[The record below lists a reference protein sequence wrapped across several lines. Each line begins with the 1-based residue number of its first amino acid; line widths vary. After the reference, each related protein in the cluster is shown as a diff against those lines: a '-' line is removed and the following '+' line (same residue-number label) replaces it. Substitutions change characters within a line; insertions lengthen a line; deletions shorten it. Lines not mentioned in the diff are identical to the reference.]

1 MTYDYETAAKNYESA
16 MIDDLSALIRID
28 SERDTAHAT
37 KDEPLGP
44 GPAEGLRHALAMAE
58 RDGFTTK
65 NVENVAGRIELG
77 SGDDILG
84 VLSHVDVVPAGE
96 GWDTDAF
103 EPVLKDGKIYGRGSA
118 DDKGPLIAAYYALRI
133 LRDLEVP
140 LNKRVHLI
148 LGSDEESE
156 WYGMD
161 RYLATQDTPTLGFS
175 PDAEFPIINGEKGIA
190 SFLVSQNRV
199 AAKPAAYTLTSFTG
213 GIRPNM
219 VPVSATAIVSG
230 ALPADFAAQLRDFAK
245 ANDVTAN
252 LSTDG
257 VQNTIVLHGRGAHAS
272 TPEIGINAG
281 TYLAAFLDESG
292 LDLDPAGKQYVAS
305 ITKLLHQDTTGVKT
319 GINYIDK
326 KMGALSA
333 TGDIFNF
340 SQDGVQTILINVRYP
355 QGTDAA
361 SIRDQ
366 YETAFGADAYTVT
379 IDGHAQEPHYV
390 AMDDPLVQTLLQVY
404 TDHTGLEGHEVIV
417 GGGTYGRML
426 ERGVAFGAQMPGA
439 PDVMH
444 LPNEFIKV
452 EDVVRAAA
460 IYADAIARLAND

>member
-1 MTYDYETAAKNYESA
+1 MTYDYETAAKNYEAA
-16 MIDDLSALIRID
+16 MIDDLFALIRID
-28 SERDTAHAT
+28 SERDTEHGS
-37 KDEPLGP
+37 KDEPLGH
-44 GPAEGLRHALAMAE
+44 GPAEALRHALAMAE

-65 NVENVAGRIELG
+65 NVENVAGRIEIG

-103 EPVLKDGKIYGRGSA
+103 TPVLKDGKVYGRGSA

-133 LRDLEVP
+133 LRDLKVP

-161 RYLATQDTPTLGFS
+161 RYLATQETPTLGFS

-190 SFLVSQNRV
+190 SFLVRQNRV
-199 AAKPAAYTLTSFTG
+199 TAKPASHTLSAFTG

-219 VPVSATAIVSG
+219 VPVSATATISG
-230 ALPADFAAQLRDFAK
+230 QLPANFAAALQTFAQD
-245 ANDVTAN
+245 NGVTAQLTTTSN
-252 LSTDG
+252 DS
-257 VQNTIVLHGRGAHAS
+257 TIVLHGRGAHAS
-272 TPEIGINAG
+272 TPEIGVNAG
-281 TYLAAFLDESG
+281 TYLAAFLNQSD
-292 LDLDPAGKQYVAS
+292 LDLDPAGKKYVATIS
-305 ITKLLHQDTTGVKT
+305 KLFHQDTTGVKT
-319 GINYIDK
+319 GINYTDK

-333 TGDIFNF
+333 TADIFNF
-340 SQDGVQTILINVRYP
+340 SQDGDQTILINVRYP

-366 YETAFGADAYTVT
+366 YETAFGVDDYTVT

-390 AMDDPLVQTLLQVY
+390 PMDDPLVQTLLQVY
-404 TDHTGLEGHEVIV
+404 TDHTGLAGHEVIV

-426 ERGVAFGAQMPGA
+426 NRGVAFGAQMPGA
-439 PDVMH
+439 PDIMH
-444 LPNEFIKV
+444 LPNEYIKV

>member
-1 MTYDYETAAKNYESA
+1 MTYDYKTAAKNYESA

-44 GPAEGLRHALAMAE
+44 GPAEALRHALAMAE

-65 NVENVAGRIELG
+65 NVENVAGRIEVG
-77 SGDDILG
+77 HGDDIVG

-96 GWDTDAF
+96 GWETDAF
-103 EPVLKDGKIYGRGSA
+103 TPVLKDGKIYGRGSA

-133 LRDLEVP
+133 LRDLKVP

-156 WYGMD
+156 WYGME
-161 RYLATQDTPTLGFS
+161 RYLATQETPTLGFS

-190 SFLVSQNRV
+190 SFLVRQNRI
-199 AAKPAAYTLTSFTG
+199 AAKPAANTLVAFNA

-219 VPVSATAIVSG
+219 VPVSATALIG
-230 ALPADFAAQLRDFAK
+230 GDLPDGFADALQTFAT
-245 ANDVTAN
+245 ANGVTAE
-252 LSTDG
+252 LTAHGS
-257 VQNTIVLHGRGAHAS
+257 NTKIILHGQGAHAS
-272 TPEIGINAG
+272 TPEIGTNAG
-281 TYLAAFLDESG
+281 TYLAAFLNDAQ

-305 ITKLLHQDTTGVKT
+305 ITALLHKDTTGAKT
-319 GINYIDK
+319 GISYTDK

-333 TGDIFNF
+333 SGDIFAF
-340 SQDGVQTILINVRYP
+340 SQDGDQTVLINVRYP
-355 QGTDAA
+355 QGTDAT

-366 YETAFGADAYTVT
+366 YETAFGADNYTVT

-390 AMDDPLVQTLLQVY
+390 PEDDPLVQTLLQVY

-439 PDVMH
+439 PDIMH
-444 LPNEFIKV
+444 LPNEYIKV